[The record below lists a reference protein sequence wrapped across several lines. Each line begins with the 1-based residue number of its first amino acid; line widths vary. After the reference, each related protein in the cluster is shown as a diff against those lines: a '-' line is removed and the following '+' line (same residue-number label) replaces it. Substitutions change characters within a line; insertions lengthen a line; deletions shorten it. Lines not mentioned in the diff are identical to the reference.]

1 MDSDSAA
8 NVVASTPDASGKS
21 RSVPTTVETE
31 TVASGL
37 DGRQIFLLFIGS
49 AVFACL
55 VFAIGVFVGRKIER
69 SAQAQA
75 AQQSATDPLAILDE
89 IANAEESL
97 TFHRALST
105 GTTAP
110 ASRPARPAAVANPS
124 DPAARPA
131 AQAAT
136 PTVRPAAQAATPA
149 VRPAPAR

>member
-21 RSVPTTVETE
+21 RSVPNIVEAE
-31 TVASGL
+31 TVSSGL

-49 AVFACL
+49 AVFACV

-110 ASRPARPAAVANPS
+110 APRPVRPAAVASPS
-124 DPAARPA
+124 DPAARPSA
-131 AQAAT
+131 
-136 PTVRPAAQAATPA
+136 PAAAPTARPSAPTA
-149 VRPAPAR
+149 RPAPGR